1 MYGMVLGYSLIA
13 LAVFGLSLWFKT
25 PAGKR
30 WMDGK

>member
-1 MYGMVLGYSLIA
+1 MYGMILGYSLIA
-13 LAVFGLSLWFKT
+13 LAAIGVSLWFKT